1 MPCCPPGRCRCD
13 PARLLP
19 RICDLAD
26 QVEAQQL
33 ELLQVRDRRGLKGL
47 DKGPLNGPKMTKGD
61 LKPGGIHTRLC
72 KLGERTSSQHFS
84 QK

>member
-1 MPCCPPGRCRCD
+1 
-13 PARLLP
+13 
-19 RICDLAD
+19 LAD

-61 LKPGGIHTRLC
+61 LKPGGSTQGVANLENVPAPSI
-72 KLGERTSSQHFS
+72 FS